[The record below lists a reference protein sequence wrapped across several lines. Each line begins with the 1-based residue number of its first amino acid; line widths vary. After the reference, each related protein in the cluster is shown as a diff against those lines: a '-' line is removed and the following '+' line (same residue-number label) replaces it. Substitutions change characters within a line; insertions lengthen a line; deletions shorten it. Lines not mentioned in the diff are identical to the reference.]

1 MAGAFS
7 HSNTMESNTV
17 VVSMSLKIKNGKAVG
32 VPQQL
37 IHMAVMTETFTTNIP
52 TLGDTAIDRMI
63 KWLQYHMYIHK
74 SNNNQNCLAPVQNQV
89 FEF

>member
-63 KWLQYHMYIHK
+63 KWLQYHTYGIMEERE
-74 SNNNQNCLAPVQNQV
+74 LAFGANHEKKQKL
-89 FEF
+89 